1 MRDLAPQVTELQ
13 ELLKAKGLD
22 TKVTPHVG
30 RVLRHVLKLG
40 QGSKAVLVS
49 RLVAAGPAAAA
60 PAPAGA
66 ASAGAAA
73 AAPAPVASTVTA
85 SSAPAEAA
93 AQAPAPAAATAT
105 NAAADDEAA
114 RLQRRM
120 EKFGVPASSAS
131 DAEAER
137 IKKRGMLQ

>member
-1 MRDLAPQVTELQ
+1 MRDLLPQVTELQ

-49 RLVAAGPAAAA
+49 RLVAAAPAAAAAA
-60 PAPAGA
+60 PAP
-66 ASAGAAA
+66 AGAAA

-93 AQAPAPAAATAT
+93 AQAPAPAAATTAT

-131 DAEAER
+131 NAEAER